1 MMISRETVEFEV
13 TRKDKERDLL
23 FVEYK
28 VYYLK
33 NEFSQEQLDIVIDK
47 DDIKEFIFW
56 VDILPDK
63 AQTKIYSK
71 IEEIVETKQKYGYL
85 PETDH
90 VVYY

>member
-1 MMISRETVEFEV
+1 MLVLRETVEFEV
-13 TRKDKERDLL
+13 VRKDQERDLL

-33 NEFSQEQLDIVIDK
+33 NEFSQEQLDVIIDK
-47 DDIKEFIFW
+47 NDIEEFEIWTDISLENAKKEVF
-56 VDILPDK
+56 V
-63 AQTKIYSK
+63 K
-71 IEEIVETKQKYGYL
+71 IENIVNAKQKYGYL

>member
-1 MMISRETVEFEV
+1 MISRETVEFEV
-13 TRKDKERDLL
+13 VRKDQERDLL

-56 VDILPDK
+56 ADILPDK